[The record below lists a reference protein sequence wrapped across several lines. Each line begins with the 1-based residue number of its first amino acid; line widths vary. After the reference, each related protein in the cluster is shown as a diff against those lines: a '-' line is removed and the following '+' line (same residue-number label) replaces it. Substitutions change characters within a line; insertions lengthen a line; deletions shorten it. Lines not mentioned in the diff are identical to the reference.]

1 LPSRSTSD
9 QDGQQEG
16 AFSSAEQQL
25 LSLLAPHVESNSEQS
40 TRTEPQSSFAVDVQ
54 NSQDTANAGSP
65 GKRPREVDSSDAA
78 TRTNKRARKSP
89 ATSDH
94 QPRPQAQ
101 LDALQ
106 QATSTTVDG
115 AVQTP
120 AQNDEP
126 DQTIAPKTRRRPRK
140 NGEQNQVP
148 ADRGS
153 TTSTG
158 KVGSKPRKP
167 RQRKKPPAATD
178 AGADAQQGESENA
191 VPTIEA
197 DQNTDGS
204 PLNAATKW
212 KVSSTRKRR
221 QKKSTESGTGTGTG
235 TGIVVNEET
244 GSPDPELHEIDP
256 RELSM
261 WDLSHDAVRGKT
273 SELGRRMA
281 AIDWKEVALKRRLEE
296 SGIAVTTDKTGKGV
310 LLTSIEGQDGEAV
323 AEAAEA
329 VITETNGDSGDIEL
343 QMDADGNIIAND
355 DALVRVLNAEAEA
368 AANSGEPVVEEN
380 PLTTR
385 LNRTSWI
392 NANKRDPADR
402 VPMWKGKSDPWSE
415 EETDRFYEALGMFGT
430 DFFIIS
436 KMFAPKTRRMIKHK
450 FVREERL
457 DPERINRTLL
467 GLGSKPMDLEHY
479 ARETGTDVA
488 AFSKY
493 ATVEEADAAMREELK
508 GTAARMT
515 TAIEQEAAIA
525 EDEAEQEKLA
535 QQERSRGGRKPRKNR
550 QMKAGGLG
558 GGGPDEG

>member
-1 LPSRSTSD
+1 V
-9 QDGQQEG
+9 EG
-16 AFSSAEQQL
+16 
-25 LSLLAPHVESNSEQS
+25 
-40 TRTEPQSSFAVDVQ
+40 
-54 NSQDTANAGSP
+54 
-65 GKRPREVDSSDAA
+65 
-78 TRTNKRARKSP
+78 
-89 ATSDH
+89 
-94 QPRPQAQ
+94 
-101 LDALQ
+101 
-106 QATSTTVDG
+106 
-115 AVQTP
+115 
-120 AQNDEP
+120 
-126 DQTIAPKTRRRPRK
+126 
-140 NGEQNQVP
+140 
-148 ADRGS
+148 
-153 TTSTG
+153 
-158 KVGSKPRKP
+158 
-167 RQRKKPPAATD
+167 
-178 AGADAQQGESENA
+178 
-191 VPTIEA
+191 

-204 PLNAATKW
+204 LVTTVTK
-212 KVSSTRKRR
+212 KKSASNHKQRH
-221 QKKSTESGTGTGTG
+221 KKSTKSGTA
-235 TGIVVNEET
+235 VDQET

-261 WDLSHDAVRGKT
+261 WDLSHDTVRGKT

-296 SGIAVTTDKTGKGV
+296 SGISVATDTTGTGV
-310 LLTSIEGQDGEAV
+310 LLTSTEGQDAEAL

-329 VITETNGDSGDIEL
+329 VIAETNGDSGDIEL

-385 LNRTSWI
+385 LNRTTWV

-415 EETDRFYEALGMFGT
+415 EETDRFYDALGMFGT

-436 KMFAPKTRRMIKHK
+436 KMFPPKTRRMIKLK

-457 DPERINRTLL
+457 DPDRITRTLL

-515 TAIEQEAAIA
+515 TAIEQEAANA
-525 EDEAEQEKLA
+525 EDEAEQERLA
-535 QQERSRGGRKPRKNR
+535 QQERSRGGKRSRKTR
-550 QMKAGGLG
+550 QMEGGSLG
-558 GGGPDEG
+558 GGGPDDG